1 MAKTKR
7 RMSAKKLTAILVPIL
22 AVVLAFMI
30 ALPTVTIGLFDG
42 VLRDFFG
49 TTGRGTGTAGGNDDV
64 YAVYNESEYSD
75 EETLKEAEKELR
87 EELEEEVA
95 EDGTK

>member
-42 VLRDFFG
+42 VLRDFSG
-49 TTGRGTGTAGGNDDV
+49 RPGEERALRAATTMSMPSITRANIQM
-64 YAVYNESEYSD
+64 
-75 EETLKEAEKELR
+75 KKR
-87 EELEEEVA
+87 
-95 EDGTK
+95 